1 MRSAHPPLTPG
12 RVTNDKHM
20 RRADAPQHPAL
31 IEAQKSHKS
40 ATNVSVFVQLN
51 QMEVQVAVRSLVL
64 GDCYHYQKALCSGWA
79 ACVVPPVVFF
89 FFLSVFVCLRISRL
103 LKTTSVII
111 TVDMILFFFVDFHIL
126 RNQCILFECNHFL
139 TEVL

>member
-51 QMEVQVAVRSLVL
+51 QMELQVAVRSLVL

-89 FFLSVFVCLRISRL
+89 FFSFSVCLSQ
-103 LKTTSVII
+103 
-111 TVDMILFFFVDFHIL
+111 DFSSPENNIRDHH
-126 RNQCILFECNHFL
+126 R
-139 TEVL
+139 